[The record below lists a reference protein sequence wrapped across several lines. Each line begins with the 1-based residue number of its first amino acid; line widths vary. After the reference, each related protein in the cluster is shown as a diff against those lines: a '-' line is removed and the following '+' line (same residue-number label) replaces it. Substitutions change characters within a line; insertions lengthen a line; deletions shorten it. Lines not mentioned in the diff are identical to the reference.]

1 MCKNCFSKAHTFK
14 DCIYK
19 LKCRA
24 NSCGKRHH
32 TLLHRQD
39 QQQISISGGISHKK
53 ANLPKTTFLQ
63 VLPVKVSNGPQTV
76 KVIALLNPTAF
87 SPLGGP
93 MCPHKKKKKVIALLG
108 AGSTTTLM
116 TSKLADQLQIKEVKK
131 DLNISR
137 AISEPVTVV
146 SRLVSFS
153 MSSKHHH
160 NLLEIKNAWV
170 VDTLNLP

>member
-1 MCKNCFSKAHTFK
+1 M
-14 DCIYK
+14 
-19 LKCRA
+19 
-24 NSCGKRHH
+24 
-32 TLLHRQD
+32 
-39 QQQISISGGISHKK
+39 
-53 ANLPKTTFLQ
+53 
-63 VLPVKVSNGPQTV
+63 LPVKVSNGPQTV
-76 KVIALLNPTAF
+76 KVIALL
-87 SPLGGP
+87 
-93 MCPHKKKKKVIALLG
+93 G
-108 AGSTTTLM
+108 AGSNTTLM
-116 TSKLADQLQIKEVKK
+116 TSKLTDQLQIKEVKK

>member
-24 NSCGKRHH
+24 NSCGERHH

-76 KVIALLNPTAF
+76 KVIALL
-87 SPLGGP
+87 
-93 MCPHKKKKKVIALLG
+93 G
-108 AGSTTTLM
+108 AGSDTTLM

-131 DLNISR
+131 DLNIFR

-146 SRLVSFS
+146 SRLV
-153 MSSKHHH
+153 
-160 NLLEIKNAWV
+160 NLCHQNII
-170 VDTLNLP
+170 TTC